1 MTVQDMHYDFKMKFN
16 KIDSQ
21 KNRNLRIQEI
31 DWLLNEA
38 EQIFVKL
45 VAYPR
50 MFNHLGFEVN
60 QRSTEDIR
68 EVLQK
73 EQITPLENQVVFPE
87 NYEYFIKG
95 SCLITKGKCKKQSA
109 SFTPI
114 QHDDD
119 LENTAFYKSDFYWRE
134 VVGMFNKT
142 GIELLVKYFTV
153 DAFNL
158 TYIKK
163 RPYICFPT
171 GTSQGQYTLPS
182 GVILTENQDC
192 ILSSITHPEIV
203 DIAVMLASGKI
214 QASDFQIRM
223 AKLSVNQ
230 LM

>member
-31 DWLLNEA
+31 DWILNEA

-50 MFNHLGFEVN
+50 MFTHLGFETN
-60 QRSTEDIR
+60 QRTIEDIR
-68 EVLQK
+68 EIINNSV
-73 EQITPLENQVVFPE
+73 ITPSFNQIVFPTV
-87 NYEYFIKG
+87 YQYFLKG
-95 SCLITKGKCKKQSA
+95 ICYISKGTCKNKEA
-109 SFTPI
+109 KFIPI
-114 QHDDD
+114 QYDDD
-119 LENTAFYKSDFYWRE
+119 DTSSFHKSDFDWRE
-134 VVGMFNKT
+134 VVGRFNKQ
-142 GIELLVKYFTV
+142 GIELLVNDFVVESFK
-153 DAFNL
+153 L

-171 GTSQGQYTLPS
+171 GTSQGTYTLPS
-182 GVILTENQDC
+182 GVVLTENQNC
-192 ILSSITHPEIV
+192 ELSEITHSEIV
-203 DIAVMLASGKI
+203 DIAVMLAAGKI

>member
-38 EQIFVKL
+38 EGIFVKL

-50 MFNHLGFEVN
+50 MFTHLGFEVN

-68 EVLQK
+68 EVIEK
-73 EQITPLENQVVFPE
+73 ENIVVTNSQVIFPS
-87 NYEYFIKG
+87 NYQYFLKG
-95 SCLITKGKCKKQSA
+95 VCYITKGKCKNKKA
-109 SFTPI
+109 SFIPI
-114 QHDDD
+114 QYDDSV
-119 LENTAFYKSDFYWRE
+119 ENSTYSKSDFDWRE
-134 VVGMFNKT
+134 VVGRFNNQ
-142 GIELLVKYFTV
+142 GIELLVNDFV
-153 DAFNL
+153 VEAFKLN
-158 TYIKK
+158 YIRK
-163 RPYICFPT
+163 RPYIFFPT
-171 GTSQGQYTLPS
+171 GTSQGTYTLPS
-182 GVILTENQDC
+182 GVVLTENQNC
-192 ILSSITHPEIV
+192 ELSEITHSEIV
-203 DIAVMLASGKI
+203 DIAVMLAAGKI